1 MSKKTTVIDNFQ
13 YDHIFNLLLGI
24 FNFDQKKYGNF
35 VKDVI
40 KILLEFE
47 KNGETII
54 DLDNS
59 LINFE
64 LSKDGWPDKHL
75 EVLKNI
81 GLIGSLNSP
90 FVLVDRK
97 LSLSKWSRK
106 KDRVINFFLKK
117 INTDILMN
125 SIIDED
131 YNKIDLIKNIFE
143 YSNLVFLQGGP
154 GTGKTTLIIN
164 FILELLQS
172 DNFLNIGISA
182 PTGKATARLKESLN
196 NQKNVSISK
205 FLDQIE
211 FQTLHRWIFNS
222 QNKSLKLKFKLKEL
236 DIFIID
242 EMSMVNID
250 LIESV
255 LSLLAKD
262 CKIILVGD
270 KNQLSPVNSCS
281 IWNYL
286 FEYLDNSLIKSCI
299 VNLNKTYR
307 NIGDV
312 ALISSLIF
320 NNDHSLLNQ
329 KIKEL
334 EKNKKSKEVTITK
347 SIEKDFPKDLLHS
360 IKIHLNKLNLSTS
373 NLSKKKYIFDQDI
386 DNLKLY
392 ETDLV
397 EQIFLDLQSHLILC
411 EKNTG
416 IWSVEYLNDFVLG
429 LKKPYDLKILNE
441 GVPIMCTKNNNEI
454 GLSNGD
460 IGVVIGLKNER
471 KYLFRKFNENNEEII
486 KLIDPSKLENVVPA
500 IAITIHKSQGSESEK
515 VSILW
520 SQKSRRNQYAK
531 KEFGDNENIFCSD
544 NFERR
549 LLYTAVTRSKKFLD
563 IYYLN

>member
-1 MSKKTTVIDNFQ
+1 MTKKTKDIEKFK
-13 YDHIFNLLLGI
+13 YEHIYNLILGI
-24 FNFDQKKYGNF
+24 FKFNEKKYGNF
-35 VKDVI
+35 VKDTI
-40 KILLEFE
+40 RILLEFE

-59 LINFE
+59 LIIFE
-64 LSKDGWPDKHL
+64 ILEDGWPNKHL
-75 EVLKNI
+75 DVLKNI
-81 GLIGSLNSP
+81 GLTGSLNSP
-90 FVLVDRK
+90 FILVDRK
-97 LSLSKWSRK
+97 LSLAKWSRK
-106 KDRVINFFLKK
+106 RERVINSFLKK
-117 INTDILMN
+117 IDTDILMN
-125 SIIDED
+125 PIIYKDD
-131 YNKIDLIKNIFE
+131 NKIDQIKNIFK

-154 GTGKTTLIIN
+154 GTGKTTLIIKL
-164 FILELLQS
+164 ILELLRI
-172 DNFLNIGISA
+172 DKFLNIGLSA

-196 NQKNVSISK
+196 DKKNISFSK

-211 FQTLHRWIFNS
+211 LQTLHRWILNS
-222 QNKSLKLKFKLKEL
+222 QNKSLKLKFKIKEL

-270 KNQLSPVNSCS
+270 KNQLSPVNNCS

-286 FEYLDNSLIKSCI
+286 FEYCENISIKSCV

-320 NNDHSLLNQ
+320 NKDNSLLSQ

-334 EKNKKSKEVTITK
+334 EKDNKSEEVTITK
-347 SIEKDFPKDLLHS
+347 SREKDIPKDLFFS
-360 IKIHLNKLNLSTS
+360 ITSHLNKLNLSTS
-373 NLSKKKYIFDQDI
+373 NLSKKKYIFDKSI
-386 DNLKLY
+386 DNLLLNEK
-392 ETDLV
+392 DLV
-397 EQIFLDLQSHLILC
+397 DKIFLDLQSHLILC
-411 EKNTG
+411 EKNSGT
-416 IWSVEYLNDFVLG
+416 WSVEYLNEIVFG
-429 LKKPYDLKILNE
+429 QKKPYDLKTLSE
-441 GVPIMCTKNNNEI
+441 GVPIMCTKNNNEL

-460 IGVVIGLKNER
+460 IGVLIGLKNER
-471 KYLFRKFNENNEEII
+471 KYLFRKFNDNNEEIVA
-486 KLIDPSKLENVVPA
+486 LIDPTNLENVVPA

-520 SQKSRRNQYAK
+520 TQKYRSKQYK
-531 KEFGDNENIFCSD
+531 MELKVKDENIFCRD

-549 LLYTAVTRSKKFLD
+549 LLYTAVTRAKKFLD